1 MLPFFFFS
9 FFPSNA
15 IFAGTAVDGPVNGF
29 PMSVEAQ
36 PAGRVAK
43 WVQRGPNTDPMC
55 LTLHFGELYKC

>member
-1 MLPFFFFS
+1 M
-9 FFPSNA
+9 
-15 IFAGTAVDGPVNGF
+15 DGPVNGF